1 MIENTYV
8 IPVCYNLLSSADS
21 VDYLTVDETLVLSQG
36 GSLSRTISLSLV
48 DDRIVEAENETFSLI
63 LTSDNYF
70 VAISSPSTTITIND
84 NDRREL

>member
-8 IPVCYNLLSSADS
+8 IPVRYNLFSSADS

-36 GSLSRTISLSLV
+36 GGFSRTISLSLV
-48 DDRIVEAENETFSLI
+48 DDRIVEAEDETFSLI

>member
-70 VAISSPSTTITIND
+70 VVISSPSTTITIND